1 MIADS
6 SLHPSELIE
15 QARLG
20 DSAAVG
26 RLLEL
31 YLNYLKILATA
42 QLDQKLRHRVS
53 PSDVVQDTFC
63 EAHRDFPQFRGQSEH
78 EFVAWLRRIM
88 VNNLARI
95 VERHVLAGKRDV
107 RRERSLQQ
115 MQKAVDRSTMQMD
128 ALLIANV
135 DTPSEAALERER
147 GVHLANCIA
156 QLPEDYQ
163 TVVTLR
169 NFQGLPFSDVAAEMD
184 RSSGAVRM
192 LWLRA
197 LEQLRLLLEESE
209 DS

>member
-6 SLHPSELIE
+6 SIRPSELIE
-15 QARLG
+15 QARAG

-31 YLNYLKILATA
+31 YLNYLRILATS

-53 PSDVVQDTFC
+53 PSDVVQDTVC
-63 EAHRDFPQFRGQSEH
+63 EAHRDFHQFRGSCER
-78 EFVAWLRRIM
+78 EFVAWLRKIM

-107 RRERSLQQ
+107 RRELSLQQ

-128 ALLIANV
+128 ALLIA
-135 DTPSEAALERER
+135 DASTPSEAALERER

-156 QLPEDYQ
+156 QLPDDYQ
-163 TVVTLR
+163 KVVTLR
-169 NFQGLPFSDVAAEMD
+169 NFQGLPV
-184 RSSGAVRM
+184 
-192 LWLRA
+192 
-197 LEQLRLLLEESE
+197 
-209 DS
+209 